1 MLLNQYVKRCTK
13 ISPMSA
19 YGQLVSNAFIKA
31 ELETPQLKQYQ
42 FAVMLNSADQQATK
56 FKQKT
61 LCNEI
66 PNMRRHFTISELHIE
81 IAVAKKN

>member
-1 MLLNQYVKRCTK
+1 
-13 ISPMSA
+13 MSA

-61 LCNEI
+61 LCND
-66 PNMRRHFTISELHIE
+66 TILELHIE
-81 IAVAKKN
+81 IAVAKKKKIKAQS